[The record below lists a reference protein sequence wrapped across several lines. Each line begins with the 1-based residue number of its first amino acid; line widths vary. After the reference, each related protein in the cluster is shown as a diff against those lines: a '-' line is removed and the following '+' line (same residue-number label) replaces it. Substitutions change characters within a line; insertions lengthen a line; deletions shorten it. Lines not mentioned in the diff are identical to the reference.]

1 MHWSAVYLKPVWL
14 VNHLRHQRPALA
26 IPPLLRIKTRPMS
39 GVHNI
44 VQHFKPKPEFQD
56 LWDVLIKQHT
66 RELAEILK
74 TLDVLVPPN
83 SDVIQ
88 CVERMNAGLQ
98 ARFEEIDRTYE
109 QRFLALA
116 QPVFFENREAMEKR
130 MDELARMYAAT
141 HDPKVKAELEE
152 LTCGWLTR

>member
-39 GVHNI
+39 RVRNI
-44 VQHFKPKPEFQD
+44 VQHLKPKPEFQD
-56 LWDVLIKQHT
+56 LWDALIKQHT

-83 SDVIQ
+83 GDLIQ
-88 CVERMNAGLQ
+88 CAERMNAGLQ

-116 QPVFFENREAMEKR
+116 QPVFFENRE
-130 MDELARMYAAT
+130 ELRKT
-141 HDPKVKAELEE
+141 D
-152 LTCGWLTR
+152 G

>member
-1 MHWSAVYLKPVWL
+1 
-14 VNHLRHQRPALA
+14 
-26 IPPLLRIKTRPMS
+26 MS
-39 GVHNI
+39 RVRNI
-44 VQHFKPKPEFQD
+44 VQYFKPTPEFQD
-56 LWDVLIKQHT
+56 LWDALIKQHT

-83 SDVIQ
+83 GDLIQ
-88 CVERMNAGLQ
+88 CAERMNAGLQ

-130 MDELARMYAAT
+130 MDELARIYAAT
-141 HDPKVKAELEE
+141 HDPKVKAELQE
-152 LTCGWLTR
+152 LSLRLADALKSQRRKI

>member
-1 MHWSAVYLKPVWL
+1 
-14 VNHLRHQRPALA
+14 
-26 IPPLLRIKTRPMS
+26 MS
-39 GVHNI
+39 RVRNI

-56 LWDVLIKQHT
+56 LWDALIKQHT

-83 SDVIQ
+83 GDLIQ
-88 CVERMNAGLQ
+88 CAERMNAGLQ

-116 QPVFFENREAMEKR
+116 QPVFFENREEMEKR

-152 LTCGWLTR
+152 LSLRLADALKSQRRKI

>member
-1 MHWSAVYLKPVWL
+1 
-14 VNHLRHQRPALA
+14 
-26 IPPLLRIKTRPMS
+26 MS
-39 GVHNI
+39 RVRNI
-44 VQHFKPKPEFQD
+44 VQHFKTKPEFQD
-56 LWDVLIKQHT
+56 LWDALIKQHT

-83 SDVIQ
+83 GDVIQ

-116 QPVFFENREAMEKR
+116 QP
-130 MDELARMYAAT
+130 T
-141 HDPKVKAELEE
+141 HDPLMLSVKRAAEP
-152 LTCGWLTR
+152 TPGDP

>member
-1 MHWSAVYLKPVWL
+1 
-14 VNHLRHQRPALA
+14 
-26 IPPLLRIKTRPMS
+26 MS
-39 GVHNI
+39 RVRNV
-44 VQHFKPKPEFQD
+44 VQHRKPKPEFAD
-56 LWDVLIKQHT
+56 LWEALIKQHT

-83 SDVIQ
+83 GDVIQ

-116 QPVFFENREAMEKR
+116 QPVFFENREEMEKR
-130 MDELARMYAAT
+130 MDELARMYAET

-152 LTCGWLTR
+152 LSLRLADALKSQRRKI

>member
-1 MHWSAVYLKPVWL
+1 
-14 VNHLRHQRPALA
+14 
-26 IPPLLRIKTRPMS
+26 MS
-39 GVHNI
+39 RVHNI

-56 LWDVLIKQHT
+56 LWDALIKQHT

-83 SDVIQ
+83 GDVIQ

-130 MDELARMYAAT
+130 MDELARMYAET

-152 LTCGWLTR
+152 LSLRFADALKSQRRKI

>member
-1 MHWSAVYLKPVWL
+1 
-14 VNHLRHQRPALA
+14 
-26 IPPLLRIKTRPMS
+26 MS
-39 GVHNI
+39 RVRNI

-56 LWDVLIKQHT
+56 LWDALIKQHT

-83 SDVIQ
+83 GDVIQ

-130 MDELARMYAAT
+130 MDELARMYAET

-152 LTCGWLTR
+152 LSLRFADALKSQRRKI

>member
-1 MHWSAVYLKPVWL
+1 MSRVR
-14 VNHLRHQRPALA
+14 NIILRR
-26 IPPLLRIKTRPMS
+26 
-39 GVHNI
+39 
-44 VQHFKPKPEFQD
+44 KPKPEFQD
-56 LWDVLIKQHT
+56 LWDALIKQHT

-83 SDVIQ
+83 GDVIQ

-98 ARFEEIDRTYE
+98 ARFEEIARTYE

-116 QPVFFENREAMEKR
+116 QPVFFENHEEMEKR
-130 MDELARMYAAT
+130 MDELARMYAET

-152 LTCGWLTR
+152 LSLRLADALKSQRRKI